1 MPGFPYMRFYRC
13 AMSLN
18 ASTAIVLTVRDG
30 RIRVL

>member
-1 MPGFPYMRFYRC
+1 MLDFPYMRSDRC